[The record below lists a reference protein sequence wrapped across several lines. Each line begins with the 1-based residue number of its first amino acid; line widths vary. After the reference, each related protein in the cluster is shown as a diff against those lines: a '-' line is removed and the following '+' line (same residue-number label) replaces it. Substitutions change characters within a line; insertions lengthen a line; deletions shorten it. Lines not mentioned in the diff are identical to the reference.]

1 MRFLHRAF
9 LLALCL
15 LFGTLLLTSCT
26 LAFLFEGEDTTDGTA
41 AATTAPVTT
50 AAPPIRT
57 SLGGVS
63 YIREGGGYTVSGCS
77 ATHTAVTVVESL
89 HGLPVLRVGDFAFEE
104 ATALH
109 SVSLPASV
117 TEIGEDAFYGLTSLT
132 AVKFAA
138 GSKLLSVGDGAFMD
152 CTALTEIDL
161 PDTVTSIGT
170 MAFSGTGLTALTLP
184 RSLTEIGDYAF
195 STCASLVEVTFPD
208 GGALRTLGEGA
219 FADCGR
225 LASLTLPASL
235 REFGAGALAGCYAL
249 REISLAAGSTALS
262 VRGGH
267 LYSYDGS
274 VLLQY
279 APGNHDLA
287 FTLPDG
293 VREVGPMAAL
303 GALFKT
309 LTLPEGVERIGDNA
323 FTSCLLLDAV
333 HLPASL
339 TSLGKDAFLWCA
351 SVTEYSVAAGNTV
364 CRAQG
369 GALYTTDMSRLLY
382 YPAAAPATSFS
393 VPEGVR
399 VILGG
404 AFFCASHLQSV
415 TLPASLT
422 DIEADAFRACT
433 SLTDFHVAGGDI
445 FYTLGKN
452 LYATMNGITIL
463 VRYAP
468 GSTATA
474 FSVPNG
480 VAGIMGGAFSD
491 ATALATVAFPESV
504 RLIEGGCFEGCTSLT
519 YVFLPVNT
527 DWYITL
533 EGERLDIT
541 SAERLDATL
550 IARYMK
556 QDFSYAK
563 WQRK

>member
-1 MRFLHRAF
+1 MRCLTRSF
-9 LLALCL
+9 LLGACL
-15 LFGTLLLTSCT
+15 LCGVLLLSSCT
-26 LAFLFEGEDTTDGTA
+26 LAFLFDGEEDVTTPAGTA
-41 AATTAPVTT
+41 PATTT
-50 AAPPIRT
+50 AAPTRIT
-57 SLGGVS
+57 VGGVS
-63 YIREGGGYTVSGCS
+63 YIRERGGYTVSGCS
-77 ATHTAVTVVESL
+77 ASCTSVTVPASF
-89 HGLPVLRVGDFAFEE
+89 HGLPVLRIGDCAFEE
-104 ATALH
+104 ATDLRT
-109 SVSLPASV
+109 VSLPASV
-117 TEIGEDAFYGLTSLT
+117 TEIGEDAFFGLTRLT
-132 AVKFAA
+132 SVKFAA
-138 GSKLLSVGDGAFMD
+138 GSALRSVGEGAFMD
-152 CTALTEIDL
+152 CIALEEIDL
-161 PDTVTSIGT
+161 PDTVILIGDL
-170 MAFSGTGLTALTLP
+170 AFSGAGLTGVTLP
-184 RSLTEIGDYAF
+184 RSLTEIGEYAF
-195 STCASLVEVTFPD
+195 STCASLTEVTFPD

-249 REISLAAGSTALS
+249 REISLASGSTALS
-262 VRGGH
+262 VRDGH

-323 FTSCLLLDAV
+323 FTSCLLLGEV

-369 GALYTTDMSRLLY
+369 GVLYTADMSRLLY

-433 SLTDFHVAGGDI
+433 SLTDFQVAGGDI
-445 FYTLGKN
+445 FFTLGKN

-491 ATALATVAFPESV
+491 AAALATVAFPESV

-519 YVFLPVNT
+519 YVFLPANT

-550 IARYMK
+550 IARYMTV
-556 QDFSYAK
+556 DYSPAK